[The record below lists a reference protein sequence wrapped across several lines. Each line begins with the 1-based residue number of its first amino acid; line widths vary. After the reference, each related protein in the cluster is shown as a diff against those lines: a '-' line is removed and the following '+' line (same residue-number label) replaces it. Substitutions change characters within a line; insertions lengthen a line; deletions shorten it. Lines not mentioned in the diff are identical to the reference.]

1 MRRLLLRRAFQSIF
15 GLFALLMIFI
25 SGLAAA
31 SGDAGAVF
39 ALSNTPNGNAVL
51 IWNRAADGTLTAA
64 GSIPTG
70 GSGTGAGLGSQGALA
85 LSANHHWL
93 FVANAG
99 SNDISTFRVRPDGL
113 EFVARVA
120 SGGTRPTSL
129 TVHSDL
135 LYVLNAGDPGNIMGF
150 SGAGNGQLQP
160 IAGSARPLSGNAT
173 APAQVQFSPDGDLL
187 AVTER
192 NTQTI
197 DTYRVGKDGLAS
209 GPIVNHSSGAVPFGF
224 AFDKRGHLVVSEAG
238 GGANGLSAASSYAVS
253 ENGAFRVVSASAAT
267 KQGAAC
273 WVVVTGNG
281 RYAYTA
287 NAAAGSD
294 SISGFRISKDGE
306 LTLITPDGRTG
317 VAGAGAT
324 DMALSNNSHFLYVR
338 NGRGN
343 SISAFAVQSD
353 GTLQALPGVGGLPAG
368 AAGLVAY

>member
-253 ENGAFRVVSASAAT
+253 ENGALRVVSASAAT